1 MIGKN
6 RAEKSGMAEDAT
18 YTEYRAEIAGLRDR
32 PGGNLRS
39 GNFEYPIY
47 PFRAPAELTENRV
60 GHHRVVIVGG
70 GLAGLTAAADFGVRG
85 ISCVLL
91 DDNNTVS
98 LGSRSIAQGKRTM
111 EIATRLG
118 IAERMI
124 PKGISW
130 SRGNTLIQDKLLYSF
145 DLSPEGN
152 EKYQAFLCLPQY
164 YVESILVDRARE
176 FPHVDLRWSNRVVG
190 IEQKADRA
198 RLTVET
204 PEGGYAL
211 EADWVIAC
219 DGVRSSVRRLLG
231 IPFEGDKFVENFV
244 ICDVKMA
251 FNFPPQRMFWFDPTF
266 DKSNISLMHQQPDS
280 IWRVDWQLGPNDD
293 PVEESKPEKVNKRL
307 ETMFGPGVPFETQ
320 FASIY
325 SFEVR
330 RVPNF
335 RVGRVLFAGD
345 AAHQLSPFG
354 GGRGGNS
361 AIQDVDNL
369 AWKLASVVKGD
380 APERLIDSYHDE
392 RAPVAD
398 ENMQL
403 SRRAAEFLNPTSA
416 HSLAIRNAVLA
427 LAPRHPFAK
436 VLINTGRLSVAPNL
450 RGSSLLTPDAES
462 WNTSITPGN
471 AAVDAPVEAGIAG
484 RDWLVHYLDGAF
496 QLMIY
501 AQARAELDLDTIAA
515 LTELACDPVPVRP
528 LIVLGQAGPAFD
540 KIATLHDC
548 EGLARKRYDL
558 TPGAAYLFRPDQHV
572 CARWRAWRPDAV
584 RRAVRR
590 SLGEAL

>member
-1 MIGKN
+1 
-6 RAEKSGMAEDAT
+6 MAEDAT
-18 YTEYRAEIAGLRDR
+18 YTEHRAEIAGLRKR
-32 PGGNLRS
+32 PDGALRS
-39 GNFEYPIY
+39 GNFQYPSY
-47 PFRAPAELTENRV
+47 PFRTPPELLENRV
-60 GHHRVVIVGG
+60 SHQQIVVVGG
-70 GLAGLTAAADFGVRG
+70 GLAGLTAAVDLGVRG
-85 ISCVLL
+85 IGCVLL

-118 IAERMI
+118 IAERMV

-130 SRGNTLIQDKLLYSF
+130 SKGNTLIQDKLLYSF
-145 DLSPEGN
+145 DLSPEGH

-164 YVESILVDRARE
+164 YVESIMVERASE
-176 FPHVDLRWSNRVVG
+176 FANVDLRWSSRVVDVAQDG
-190 IEQKADRA
+190 DCV
-198 RLTVET
+198 RLEVDT
-204 PEGGYAL
+204 PEGRYTMT
-211 EADWVIAC
+211 ADWVIAC
-219 DGVRSSVRRLLG
+219 DGVRSTVRQRLG
-231 IPFEGDKFVENFV
+231 VPFEGDKYVENFV
-244 ICDVKMA
+244 ICDVRME

-280 IWRVDWQLGPNDD
+280 IWRVDWQLGPTDD

-307 ETMFGPGVPFETQ
+307 ETMFGPDVPFETQ

-335 RVGRVLFAGD
+335 RVGHVLFTGD

-369 AWKLASVVKGD
+369 VWKLAHLVEGKASQ
-380 APERLIDSYHDE
+380 RLIDSYHDE

-403 SRRAAEFLNPTSA
+403 SRRAAEFLNPSST
-416 HSLAIRNAVLA
+416 HSLAVRNAVLA

-450 RGSSLLTPDAES
+450 RGSWLLTADTDLWDAAL
-462 WNTSITPGN
+462 TPGN
-471 AAVDAPVEAGIAG
+471 AAIDAPAGENG
-484 RDWLVHYLDGAF
+484 WLIEYLNGAF
-496 QLMIY
+496 ALLVYARDCDQLD
-501 AQARAELDLDTIAA
+501 AGTIAA
-515 LTELACDPVPVRP
+515 LERLASDAIAVEP
-528 LIVLGQAGPAFD
+528 LIVLGRAGHRAG
-540 KIATLHDC
+540 KIPTLHDRA
-548 EGLARKRYDL
+548 GLIRKRYDL
-558 TPGAAYLFRPDQHV
+558 SPGAAYLFRPDQHV
-572 CARWRAWRPDAV
+572 CARWRTWSADAV
-584 RRAVRR
+584 RDAVQRA
-590 SLGEAL
+590 LGQMV

>member
-1 MIGKN
+1 
-6 RAEKSGMAEDAT
+6 MAEDAT
-18 YTEYRAEIAGLRDR
+18 YTEYRADIAGLRNR
-32 PGGNLRS
+32 PAGTLKS

-47 PFRAPAELTENRV
+47 PFRAPPELTENRV
-60 GHHRVVIVGG
+60 GHHRVVIIGG
-70 GLAGLTAAADFGVRG
+70 GLAGLTAAADLGVRG
-85 ISCVLL
+85 IGCVLL

-130 SRGNTLIQDKLLYSF
+130 SKGDTLIQDKLLYSF
-145 DLSPEGN
+145 DLSPEGH

-164 YVESILVDRARE
+164 YVESILADRANE
-176 FPHVDLRWSNRVVG
+176 FPHVDLRWSNRIVG
-190 IEQKADRA
+190 IEQGSDRA
-198 RLTVET
+198 HLTVET
-204 PEGGYAL
+204 PEGRYAL

-219 DGVRSSVRRLLG
+219 DGVRSSVRSLLG
-231 IPFEGDKFVENFV
+231 VPFEGDKFVENFV
-244 ICDVKMA
+244 ICDVKMV

-330 RVPNF
+330 RVPSF

-369 AWKLASVVKGD
+369 VWKLAGVVRGE
-380 APERLIDSYHDE
+380 APECLIDSYHAE

-398 ENMQL
+398 ENMRL
-403 SRRAAEFLNPTSA
+403 SRRAAEFLNPTST
-416 HSLAIRNAVLA
+416 HSRAVRNAVLA

-450 RGSSLLTPDAES
+450 RGSPLLTPDVDTWE
-462 WNTSITPGN
+462 TPVTPGN
-471 AAVDAPVEAGIAG
+471 AAVDAPVESGIASP
-484 RDWLVHYLDGAF
+484 DWLVRYLDGAF

-501 AQARAELDLDTIAA
+501 ARERGELTADTLAA
-515 LTELACDPVPVRP
+515 LAELACDPVPVRP
-528 LIVLGQAGPAFD
+528 LIVLGAAAPALD
-540 KIATLHDC
+540 NIPTLHDC
-548 EGLARKRYDL
+548 KGLIRKRYDL
-558 TPGAAYLFRPDQHV
+558 TPGAGYLFRPDQHV
-572 CARWRAWRPDAV
+572 SARWRTWRRDAV

-590 SLGEAL
+590 SLGEAV

>member
-1 MIGKN
+1 
-6 RAEKSGMAEDAT
+6 MAEDAT
-18 YTEYRAEIAGLRDR
+18 YTEYRAEITGLRK
-32 PGGNLRS
+32 RS
-39 GNFEYPIY
+39 GEPLKSGTFEYPIY
-47 PFRAPAELTENRV
+47 PFRPPPELRENRV

-70 GLAGLTAAADFGVRG
+70 GLAGLTAAVDFGVRG
-85 ISCVLL
+85 IPCVLL

-118 IAERMI
+118 ISERMI

-130 SRGNTLIQDKLLYSF
+130 SKGNTLIQDKLLYSF
-145 DLSPEGN
+145 DLSAEGK

-164 YVESILVDRARE
+164 YVESLLVERAAD
-176 FPHVDLRWSNRVVG
+176 FVDVDLRWSSRLIG
-190 IEQKADRA
+190 IEQSAQTA

-204 PEGGYAL
+204 PQGRYAID
-211 EADWVIAC
+211 ADWIIAC
-219 DGVRSSVRRLLG
+219 DGVRSTARQLLG
-231 IPFEGDKFVENFV
+231 IPFEGDKYVENFV
-244 ICDVKMA
+244 LCDVKMV

-293 PVEESKPEKVNKRL
+293 PKAESDPAKVNQRL
-307 ETMFGPGVPFETQ
+307 EMMFGPGVEFETQ

-330 RVPNF
+330 RVKNF

-361 AIQDVDNL
+361 AIQDIDNL
-369 AWKLASVVKGD
+369 VWKLAHVLQHGALEK
-380 APERLIDSYHDE
+380 LIDTYNAE

-403 SRRAAEFLNPTSA
+403 SRRAAEFINPSTK

-427 LAPRHPFAK
+427 LAPKHPFAK
-436 VLINTGRLSVAPNL
+436 VLI
-450 RGSSLLTPDAES
+450 
-462 WNTSITPGN
+462 
-471 AAVDAPVEAGIAG
+471 
-484 RDWLVHYLDGAF
+484 
-496 QLMIY
+496 
-501 AQARAELDLDTIAA
+501 
-515 LTELACDPVPVRP
+515 
-528 LIVLGQAGPAFD
+528 
-540 KIATLHDC
+540 
-548 EGLARKRYDL
+548 
-558 TPGAAYLFRPDQHV
+558 
-572 CARWRAWRPDAV
+572 
-584 RRAVRR
+584 
-590 SLGEAL
+590 

>member
-1 MIGKN
+1 
-6 RAEKSGMAEDAT
+6 MAEDAT
-18 YTEYRAEIAGLRDR
+18 YTEYRADIAGLRNR
-32 PGGNLRS
+32 PGGALKS

-47 PFRAPAELTENRV
+47 PFRAPPELTENRV

-70 GLAGLTAAADFGVRG
+70 GLAGLTAAADLGVRG
-85 ISCVLL
+85 IACVLL

-130 SRGNTLIQDKLLYSF
+130 SKGNTLIQDKLLYSF
-145 DLSPEGN
+145 DLSSEGH

-164 YVESILVDRARE
+164 YVESILVERANE

-190 IEQKADRA
+190 IEQDADRA

-204 PEGGYAL
+204 PEGRYAL
-211 EADWVIAC
+211 EADWVVAC
-219 DGVRSSVRRLLG
+219 DGVRSSVRGFLG
-231 IPFEGDKFVENFV
+231 VPFEGDKFVENFV
-244 ICDVKMA
+244 ICDVKMV
-251 FNFPPQRMFWFDPTF
+251 FNFPPQRMFWFDPSF

-280 IWRVDWQLGPNDD
+280 IWRVDWQLGPTDD

-307 ETMFGPGVPFETQ
+307 ATMFGPGVPFETQ

-335 RVGRVLFAGD
+335 RVGRVLLAGD

-361 AIQDVDNL
+361 AIQDADNL
-369 AWKLASVVKGD
+369 VWKLASVVRGE
-380 APERLIDSYHDE
+380 APECLIDSYHDE

-398 ENMQL
+398 ENMRL
-403 SRRAAEFLNPTSA
+403 SRRAAEFLNPTSI
-416 HSLAIRNAVLA
+416 HSRAVRNAVMA

-450 RGSSLLTPDAES
+450 RGSRLLTPDVET
-462 WNTSITPGN
+462 WDTPVTPGN
-471 AAVDAPVEAGIAG
+471 AAVDAPVATRAAD
-484 RDWLVHYLDGAF
+484 RDWLIHHLDGTF

-501 AQARAELDLDTIAA
+501 AREHGQLAPDAIAA
-515 LTELACDPVPVRP
+515 LNELACDPVPVRP
-528 LIVLGQAGPAFD
+528 LIVLERNRPAFSG
-540 KIATLHDC
+540 IPTLHDC
-548 EGLARKRYDL
+548 DGLVCKRYDL

-572 CARWRAWRPDAV
+572 SARWRAWRPDAV
-584 RRAVRR
+584 RLAVRR
-590 SLGEAL
+590 SLGETV

>member
-1 MIGKN
+1 
-6 RAEKSGMAEDAT
+6 MAEDAT
-18 YTEYRAEIAGLRDR
+18 YTEHRADIAGLRKRPDR
-32 PGGNLRS
+32 ALRS
-39 GNFEYPIY
+39 GNFQYPTY
-47 PFRAPAELTENRV
+47 PFRTPPELLENRI
-60 GHHRVVIVGG
+60 GHQPIVIVGG
-70 GLAGLTAAADFGVRG
+70 GLAGLTAAVDFGVRG
-85 ISCVLL
+85 MGCVLL

-118 IAERMI
+118 IAERMVS
-124 PKGISW
+124 KGISW
-130 SRGNTLIQDKLLYSF
+130 SKGNTLIQDKLLYSF
-145 DLSPEGN
+145 DLSPDGN

-164 YVESILVDRARE
+164 YVESMLVERASE
-176 FPHVDLRWSNRVVG
+176 LPHVDLRWSSRVVG
-190 IEQKADRA
+190 VDQDGDRV
-198 RLTVET
+198 RLEVET
-204 PEGGYAL
+204 PEGCYAMT
-211 EADWVIAC
+211 ADWVIAC

-231 IPFEGDKFVENFV
+231 VPFEGDKYVENFV
-244 ICDVKMA
+244 ICDVKMV

-280 IWRVDWQLGPNDD
+280 IWRVDWQLGPKDD
-293 PVEESKPEKVNKRL
+293 PVEESSPEKVNKRL
-307 ETMFGPGVPFETQ
+307 ETMFGPDVPFETQ

-369 AWKLASVVKGD
+369 VWKLAYVVEGK
-380 APERLIDSYHDE
+380 ASERLIDSYHDE

-403 SRRAAEFLNPTSA
+403 SRRAAEFLNPSSA
-416 HSLAIRNAVLA
+416 HSLAVRNAVLA

-450 RGSSLLTPDAES
+450 RGSWLLTQDSES
-462 WNTSITPGN
+462 WDAALTPGD
-471 AAVDAPVEAGIAG
+471 AAIDAPVGKDG
-484 RDWLVHYLDGAF
+484 WLIEHLSCAF
-496 QLMIY
+496 QLIVY
-501 AQARAELDLDTIAA
+501 AQDRDHLAAETIAA
-515 LTELACDPVPVRP
+515 LDELARDPVAVEP
-528 LIVLGQAGPAFD
+528 LIVLGQLGSRVSPNFILYDSAG
-540 KIATLHDC
+540 L
-548 EGLARKRYDL
+548 LRKRYDL
-558 TPGAAYLFRPDQHV
+558 SPGAAYLFRPDQHV
-572 CARWRAWRPDAV
+572 CARWRTWSTDAV
-584 RRAVRR
+584 RAAVQRA
-590 SLGEAL
+590 LGHIA

>member
-1 MIGKN
+1 
-6 RAEKSGMAEDAT
+6 MAEDAT
-18 YTEYRAEIAGLRDR
+18 YTEHRAEIAGLRKR
-32 PGGNLRS
+32 PDGALRS
-39 GNFEYPIY
+39 GNFQYPTY
-47 PFRAPAELTENRV
+47 PFRTPPELLEDRI
-60 GHHRVVIVGG
+60 GYQPIVIIGG
-70 GLAGLTAAADFGVRG
+70 GLAGLTAAVDFGVRG
-85 ISCVLL
+85 IDCVLL

-118 IAERMI
+118 IAERMTL
-124 PKGISW
+124 KGISW
-130 SRGNTLIQDKLLYSF
+130 SKGNTLIQDKLLYSF

-164 YVESILVDRARE
+164 YVESMLVERASE
-176 FPHVDLRWSNRVVG
+176 LPHVDLRWSNRVVG
-190 IEQKADRA
+190 IVQDGDRV
-198 RLTVET
+198 RLDVET
-204 PEGGYAL
+204 PEGRYAMM
-211 EADWVIAC
+211 ADWVIAC
-219 DGVRSSVRRLLG
+219 DGVRSTVRRLLG
-231 IPFEGDKFVENFV
+231 VPFEGDKYVENFV
-244 ICDVKMA
+244 ICDVKMV

-280 IWRVDWQLGPNDD
+280 IWRVDWQLGPKDD
-293 PVEESKPEKVNKRL
+293 PVEESRPEKVNKRL
-307 ETMFGPGVPFETQ
+307 ETMFGPDVPFETQ

-330 RVPNF
+330 RVPKF

-369 AWKLASVVKGD
+369 VWKLAHVVEGK
-380 APERLIDSYHDE
+380 ASERLIDSYHDE

-403 SRRAAEFLNPTSA
+403 SRRAAEFLNPSSV

-450 RGSSLLTPDAES
+450 RGSSLLTPDSES
-462 WNTSITPGN
+462 WDAVLTPGN
-471 AAVDAPVEAGIAG
+471 AAIDAPVGENG
-484 RDWLVHYLDGAF
+484 WLIEHLSGAF
-496 QLMIY
+496 ALMVY
-501 AQARAELDLDTIAA
+501 AQDCDHLGAGTIAA
-515 LTELACDPVPVRP
+515 LDELARDPVPVEP
-528 LIVLGQAGPAFD
+528 LIVLGQASSIVGP
-540 KIATLHDC
+540 IPTLYDRA
-548 EGLARKRYDL
+548 GLIRKRYDL
-558 TPGAAYLFRPDQHV
+558 RPSAAYLFRPDQHV
-572 CARWRAWRPDAV
+572 CARWRTWSADAV
-584 RRAVRR
+584 RAAVQLA
-590 SLGEAL
+590 LGR

>member
-1 MIGKN
+1 
-6 RAEKSGMAEDAT
+6 MAEDTT
-18 YTEYRAEIAGLRDR
+18 YTEHRAEIAGLRER
-32 PGGNLRS
+32 PDGTLRS
-39 GNFEYPIY
+39 GNFQYPSY
-47 PFRAPAELTENRV
+47 PFRTPPELRESRV
-60 GHHRVVIVGG
+60 GHQQIVVVGG
-70 GLAGLTAAADFGVRG
+70 GLAGLTAAVDFGVRG
-85 ISCVLL
+85 VPCVLL

-118 IAERMI
+118 LAERMV

-130 SRGNTLIQDKLLYSF
+130 SKGNTLIQDKLLYSF

-164 YVESILVDRARE
+164 YVESILVERASE
-176 FPHVDLRWSNRVVG
+176 FAHVDLRWSSRVVG
-190 IEQKADRA
+190 IAQDSDRV
-198 RLTVET
+198 RLEVET
-204 PEGGYAL
+204 PEGRYAL
-211 EADWVIAC
+211 TAEWVIAC
-219 DGVRSSVRRLLG
+219 DGVRSTVRRLLG
-231 IPFEGDKFVENFV
+231 VPFEGDKYVENFV
-244 ICDVKMA
+244 ICDVKMV

-280 IWRVDWQLGPNDD
+280 IWRVDWQLGPGDD
-293 PVEESKPEKVNKRL
+293 PVEESRPEKVNKRL
-307 ETMFGPGVPFETQ
+307 ETMFGPDVPFETQ

-369 AWKLASVVKGD
+369 VWKLAHVIEGK
-380 APERLIDSYHDE
+380 ANERLIDSYHDE

-403 SRRAAEFLNPTSA
+403 SRRAAEFLNPSSA
-416 HSLAIRNAVLA
+416 HSLAVRNAVLA

-450 RGSSLLTPDAES
+450 RGSWLLTPDADT
-462 WNTSITPGN
+462 WDTTITPGN
-471 AAVDAPVEAGIAG
+471 AAIDAPVGGKE
-484 RDWLVHYLDGAF
+484 WLVEYLNGAF
-496 QLMIY
+496 QLMVY
-501 AQARAELDLDTIAA
+501 AQDRNQLSEETITALEDLARG
-515 LTELACDPVPVRP
+515 PVPVEP
-528 LIVLGQAGPAFD
+528 LIVLGEAGD
-540 KIATLHDC
+540 SVGQICTLHDPA
-548 EGLARKRYDL
+548 GLIRKRYDL
-558 TPGAAYLFRPDQHV
+558 SLGAAYLFRPDQHV
-572 CARWRAWRPDAV
+572 CARWRTWSADAV
-584 RRAVRR
+584 RAAMHRA
-590 SLGEAL
+590 LAHTL

>member
-1 MIGKN
+1 
-6 RAEKSGMAEDAT
+6 MAEDAT
-18 YTEYRAEIAGLRDR
+18 YTEHRAEIAGLRKR
-32 PGGNLRS
+32 PDGVLRS
-39 GNFEYPIY
+39 GNFHYPSY
-47 PFRAPAELTENRV
+47 PFRTPPELREGRA
-60 GHHRVVIVGG
+60 GHQQIVIVGG
-70 GLAGLTAAADFGVRG
+70 GLAGLTAAADFGSRG
-85 ISCVLL
+85 VGCVLL

-118 IAERMI
+118 IAERMV

-130 SRGNTLIQDKLLYSF
+130 SKGNTLIQDKLLYSF

-164 YVESILVDRARE
+164 YVESILVERASE
-176 FPHVDLRWSNRVVG
+176 FPHVDLRWSSRVVG
-190 IEQKADRA
+190 VEQDGECI
-198 RLTVET
+198 RLEVET
-204 PEGGYAL
+204 PEGRYMMTS
-211 EADWVIAC
+211 DWVIAC
-219 DGVRSSVRRLLG
+219 DGVRSTVRRLLG
-231 IPFEGDKFVENFV
+231 VSFDGDKYVENFV
-244 ICDVKMA
+244 ICDVKMV

-280 IWRVDWQLGPNDD
+280 IWRVDWQLGPEDD
-293 PVEESKPEKVNKRL
+293 PVEESKPENVNKRL
-307 ETMFGPGVPFETQ
+307 ETMFGPDVPFETQ

-369 AWKLASVVKGD
+369 AWKLAYVVEGKAGQ
-380 APERLIDSYHDE
+380 RLIDSYHDE

-403 SRRAAEFLNPTSA
+403 SRRAAEFLNPSSA
-416 HSLAIRNAVLA
+416 HSLAVRNAVLA

-450 RGSSLLTPDAES
+450 RGSWLLTPDTDS
-462 WNTSITPGN
+462 WDAALAPGN
-471 AAVDAPVEAGIAG
+471 AAIDAPADESG
-484 RDWLVHYLDGAF
+484 WLIEYLSGAF
-496 QLMIY
+496 ALMVY
-501 AQARAELDLDTIAA
+501 AQDRDQLDADMIAA
-515 LTELACDPVPVRP
+515 LEGLASDPIPVEP
-528 LIVLGQAGPAFD
+528 LIVLGQAGRSAGKLP
-540 KIATLHDC
+540 TLHDRA
-548 EGLARKRYDL
+548 GLIRKRYDL
-558 TPGAAYLFRPDQHV
+558 SPGAAYLFRPDQHV
-572 CARWRAWRPDAV
+572 CARWRTWSADAI
-584 RRAVRR
+584 RAAVQRG
-590 SLGEAL
+590 LGQTL